1 MKDITFIHTA
11 DIHLGRPFKYL
22 GEKSKD
28 AKSHLYDILDKIAVV
43 AIEKSVDF
51 VLISGD
57 LFDDPYPSPESISRF
72 MDFADILDSKKI
84 KIIILP
90 GTHDLLKDDSVF
102 SKPIFSIL
110 KNVYTFNKKGRSE
123 IDFDDLSLALYGYAS
138 DRNKIS
144 ESPIT
149 GFSKN
154 DKYRYHIIMAH
165 GSVQIEGKSAK
176 DDSPIEID
184 DIGKSF
190 ADYIA
195 LGHWHQN
202 LDFSQSSVSCFY
214 SGSPELIDLDQKK
227 SGFIIY
233 GNLDKKEFTPI
244 KVGERFFDEMTV
256 DISSIHT
263 VSDIIRAI
271 KLNQNT
277 NLIRKVNIVGEKQKE
292 LFGEDLNSL
301 KDELSGL
308 FYFLTLDIKT
318 EDNFSTLNKK
328 LTDIDSNFSSVE
340 RIYIEKLGELI
351 KESQNIEDKK
361 IYESALEMGYA
372 LLNGKKVS

>member
-28 AKSHLYDILDKIAVV
+28 ARSHLYDILDKISAV
-43 AIEKSVDF
+43 AIDKSVDF

-72 MDFADILDSKKI
+72 MDFADILDLKKI
-84 KIIILP
+84 KVVILP

-110 KNVYTFNKKGRSE
+110 KNVYIFNNLGRSE

-138 DRNKIS
+138 DKNKIS

-149 GFSKN
+149 GFLKN
-154 DKYRYHIIMAH
+154 DKYKYHIIMAH

-184 DIGKSF
+184 DIEKSF

-202 LDFSQSSVSCFY
+202 LDFSKGSVSCFY

-227 SGFIIY
+227 SGFVIY
-233 GNLDKKEFTPI
+233 GNLDKKEFIPI
-244 KVGERFFDEMTV
+244 KIGERFFDEMTV
-256 DISSIHT
+256 DISSMHT
-263 VSDIIRAI
+263 IGEIIRSI
-271 KLNQNT
+271 KLNQNP
-277 NLIRKVNIVGEKQKE
+277 NLIRKVDIVGEKQKE

-308 FYFLTLDIKT
+308 FYYLYLDINT
-318 EDNFSTLNKK
+318 EDHFSKLSKK
-328 LTDIDSNFSSVE
+328 LSDADSNFSSVE
-340 RIYIEKLGELI
+340 KIYIENLEELI
-351 KESQNIEDKK
+351 RESKNIEDKK

-372 LLNGKKVS
+372 LLNGKKVL

>member
-11 DIHLGRPFKYL
+11 DIHLGRKFKYL

-28 AKSHLYDILDKIAVV
+28 ARSHLYDILDKIAAVS
-43 AIEKSVDF
+43 IDKSVDF

-57 LFDDPYPSPESISRF
+57 LFDDPYPSPDSISRF
-72 MDFADILDSKKI
+72 MDFADVLDIKKI
-84 KIIILP
+84 KVVILP

-110 KNVYTFNKKGRSE
+110 KNVYIFNKLGRSE

-138 DRNKIS
+138 DKNKIS
-144 ESPIT
+144 ESPVT

-154 DKYRYHIIMAH
+154 DKYKYHIIMAH

-184 DIGKSF
+184 DIEKSF

-202 LDFSQSSVSCFY
+202 LDFSKNSVPCFY

-227 SGFIIY
+227 SGFVMY
-233 GNLDKKEFTPI
+233 GNLDKKEFIPI
-244 KVGERFFDEMTV
+244 KTGERFFDEMTV
-256 DISSIHT
+256 DISSMHT
-263 VSDIIRAI
+263 IGDIIRSI
-271 KLNQNT
+271 KLNQNP

-301 KDELSGL
+301 KNELSGL
-308 FYFLTLDIKT
+308 FYYLYLDINT
-318 EDNFSTLNKK
+318 EDNFSELSKK
-328 LTDIDSNFSSVE
+328 LSNADSNFSSVE
-340 RIYIEKLGELI
+340 KIYIEKLEDLI
-351 KESQNIEDKK
+351 RESKNIEDKK
-361 IYESALEMGYA
+361 IYESALEIGYA
-372 LLNGKKVS
+372 LLNGKKVF